1 MTVKRIMNNLFNI
14 RILFA
19 GMVIVCLVLSGCGE
33 SEHNE
38 KTGIQSVPEKQINKQ
53 TDSIA
58 DIPKETLPVGIK
70 WITNEADPVFAS
82 PEAEKGG
89 TFRSSIMSFPLTF
102 RVVGPDSNSSFRSA
116 ILSNQLGLIG
126 IHPNTEHIIPELAT
140 HWAFDDDKKT
150 MYFKLN
156 KNARWSDNMPVTAGD
171 FVYTLEFMR
180 SKHIV
185 APWYNDYYTQEIKK
199 IIVYDDH
206 TLAVVA
212 AKAQPDLHLRV
223 GISPMPEHYYGKPD
237 KEFVG
242 KYNWKIVPNTGP
254 YQISDFK
261 KGKYIKFKRK
271 RDWWAKDL
279 QYFKNRFNVNTVIF
293 NVIRDY
299 NMLWE
304 YFKKGKEDIFSITI
318 PKYWHVKTK
327 IPIVKNGYVHRIWFF
342 NDTQRSAQG
351 MWLNQDKEIFK
362 DKNIRYAFAHAMN
375 INKVIEK
382 VLRNDYFRLEHG
394 FMGYGR
400 YSNKHIKARR
410 FDLDRVKQYMKAS
423 DWKRGTDGIW
433 VKNGNRFSVEVSYHF
448 EEHTPRLVVLKEEAK
463 KAGVELKLLKLDA
476 SAAYKKVL
484 EKKHDVA
491 WMGWST
497 SLRPQYWEHYHSIN
511 AHKPQTNN
519 ITNTDDP
526 EMDTLID
533 AFRNSLDEEER
544 IELSHKIQM
553 KIHEIGAFIPTFMV
567 SYVRQAYWRWWK
579 LPDVPGTKMSDS
591 LFDPFGSGTGGLFW
605 FDRDVYDN
613 TKKAMK
619 KKETFEPVTIIDETY
634 SIRKCK
640 P

>member
-70 WITNEADPVFAS
+70 WMTNEADPVFAS

-199 IIVYDDH
+199 ITVYDDY

-223 GISPMPEHYYGKPD
+223 GISPMPGHYYGKPD

-279 QYFKNRFNVNTVIF
+279 RYFKNRFNVNTVIF

-433 VKNGNRFSVEVSYHF
+433 VKNGKRFSVEVSYHF

-605 FDRDVYDN
+605 FDRYVYDN